1 MIYQPKNNIIQK
13 ARRRLRRFQNRRMI
27 DIKTDAPIISVT
39 FDDFPKTAANIGAPM
54 LEAKGWRGTY
64 YTSAKLEGTTNHHG
78 PQFDRRDVIALDK
91 AGHEIAGH
99 SHDHSDLSQ
108 MSLEAVINQVK
119 ENKAELTAYNLGQS
133 IDNFAYPFGAASA
146 SLKALLQNE
155 YRSMRGIRAHTH
167 QGSADLN
174 ELSSYGYYSS
184 TAGSIIDRIG
194 GLKNKPVW
202 MTLFTHDIQDA
213 PTPWGCTEG
222 EFQALLDAIE
232 SSGARVMTIRQALTY
247 FGEHNDTNA

>member
-1 MIYQPKNNIIQK
+1 MIYQPKNSIIQK
-13 ARRRLRRFQNRRMI
+13 AGRRLRRFQNRRMI
-27 DIKTDAPIISVT
+27 DIKTDAPIITVT
-39 FDDFPKTAANIGAPM
+39 FDDFPKTAASVGAPM

-78 PQFDRRDVIALDK
+78 PQFDRTDVITLDK

-99 SHDHSDLSQ
+99 SYDHSDLSE
-108 MSLEAVINQVK
+108 MSLEDVIVQVK
-119 ENKAELTAYNLGQS
+119 DNKAKLAEYNLSQS

-146 SLKALLQNE
+146 SLKQLLQNE
-155 YRSMRGIRAHTH
+155 YRSMRGIRADIH
-167 QGSADLN
+167 QGRADLN
-174 ELSSYGYYSS
+174 ELSSFGFYSD
-184 TAGSIIDRIG
+184 TAQSVIDRVHAV
-194 GLKNKPVW
+194 KDTPTW

-232 SSGARVMTIRQALTY
+232 SSGARVMTIRQALAY
-247 FGEHNDTNA
+247 FGEQNDKIA